1 VAEGPNVALRKSTVQ
16 TLALALHELATNA
29 LKHGAL
35 AVDTGTLSIRWE
47 VVSGSDTPARLK
59 LLWIEEGAST
69 QLRDDR
75 DEVSGF
81 GRRLIEKA
89 LPYSHGAQTRYEL
102 SDTRLEC
109 EIQLPLNPVNG

>member
-1 VAEGPNVALRKSTVQ
+1 
-16 TLALALHELATNA
+16 ATNA

-35 AVDTGTLSIRWE
+35 AVETGTLSIRWE

-59 LLWIEEGAST
+59 LLWIEEGASQ
-69 QLRDDR
+69 QLRGDR
-75 DEVSGF
+75 DEAGGF
-81 GRRLIEKA
+81 GRRLIENA

>member
-1 VAEGPNVALRKSTVQ
+1 MALRKSTVQ

-29 LKHGAL
+29 RKYGAL
-35 AVDTGTLSIRWE
+35 AVDTGTLTIRWRVE
-47 VVSGSDTPARLK
+47 TSENAPARLV
-59 LLWIEEGAST
+59 LSWVEEGASL
-69 QLRDDR
+69 QLRSDR
-75 DEVSGF
+75 ADAGGF

-109 EIQLPLNPVNG
+109 EIQLPLTSVDD

>member
-1 VAEGPNVALRKSTVQ
+1 M
-16 TLALALHELATNA
+16 
-29 LKHGAL
+29 
-35 AVDTGTLSIRWE
+35 
-47 VVSGSDTPARLK
+47 SDSETPARLK
-59 LLWIEEGAST
+59 LLWIEEGGNN
-69 QLRDDR
+69 QLRNDR

-102 SDTRLEC
+102 NDTRLEC